1 MKTKFPALQ
10 GFLIK
15 PKKDVEHD
23 PEKLN
28 VSYAFV
34 YRGYLFATDLSM
46 FVFYDLKEYLKE
58 HMVIDK
64 DEEPTNG
71 IDMIKRLV
79 WYLEGKVLSGEF
91 FSQFS
96 KLQEI
101 ANVDEFV
108 IRIGQHGFHSE
119 TTIDELFN
127 VDKLEEVLV
136 RAKKI
141 WDKERKE
148 TNGYS
153 GLSISGNDLVKL
165 VSLIKGDISGDTLI
179 FERTLDSHARFGL
192 AQKEYIFGIVKYSL
206 DGENSIIKFSLG
218 TDFFSELW

>member
-34 YRGYLFATDLSM
+34 YRGYLFATDLNT
-46 FVFYDLKEYLKE
+46 FIFYDLKEYLKE
-58 HMVIDK
+58 HMTVDK
-64 DEEPTNG
+64 DEEPANG
-71 IDMIKRLV
+71 YDMIKRLV
-79 WYLEGKVLSGEF
+79 GYLEGKVLSGEF

-101 ANVDEFV
+101 SNVDEYV
-108 IRIGQHGFHSE
+108 IRISQNGFHSE
-119 TTIDELFN
+119 ATVDELFN

-136 RAKKI
+136 KAKK
-141 WDKERKE
+141 
-148 TNGYS
+148 T
-153 GLSISGNDLVKL
+153 
-165 VSLIKGDISGDTLI
+165 
-179 FERTLDSHARFGL
+179 
-192 AQKEYIFGIVKYSL
+192 
-206 DGENSIIKFSLG
+206 
-218 TDFFSELW
+218 

>member
-15 PKKDVEHD
+15 PKKEAKVDE
-23 PEKLN
+23 EKLN

-34 YRGYLFATDLSM
+34 YRGYLIATDLQI

-58 HMVIDK
+58 NMNIEK

-71 IDMIKRLV
+71 HDMIKRLV
-79 WYLEGKVLSGEF
+79 GYLEGKILSAEF

-108 IRIGQHGFHSE
+108 IQIGHNGFYSE
-119 TTIDELFN
+119 TTIEDHFN
-127 VDKLEEVLV
+127 IDKLEELLV
-136 RAKKI
+136 KSKKI
-141 WDKERKE
+141 WDKERTE

-153 GLSISGNDLVKL
+153 GFSVSGNDLIKL
-165 VSLIKGDISGDTLI
+165 TTLIKTDISGDSII
-179 FERTLDSHARFGL
+179 FERTTDSHARFSLSQREYVFGL
-192 AQKEYIFGIVKYSL
+192 IKYNL
-206 DGENSIIKFSLG
+206 DGEKSIVKFGLG
-218 TDFFSELW
+218 TEFFEELG